1 MCFFRC
7 AFADL
12 LLYKNLLNCIILSSS
27 RFIGIKRLHIQVK
40 SPPSKFTAALVQVIK
55 MNSNIELLA
64 PGGDVDA
71 IKAAIIAG
79 ADAVYCGLDTFNA
92 RNRASN
98 ISFDELVGVIRLA
111 HQYDC
116 EIFLTLNI
124 VILEREFKAMAALLS
139 KLANTTLDGVIVQDI
154 GMFYL
159 IKKYFPTLD
168 IHASTQMT
176 THNIGQIP
184 FLKKLGASRV
194 NLSRELNLREITD
207 MATVG
212 HKYDILTE
220 VFVHGSLCVAFSG
233 LCYSTSAS
241 VGNSGNR
248 GRCSQACREEYETTE
263 TGNNFPLNIKDN
275 SAFFDMPAL
284 IKAGVH
290 SFKIEG
296 RIKGA
301 SYVHT
306 VVDSF
311 RKQIDGYLETGELTQ
326 DGERLYK
333 VFNRDLTNAFLR
345 GDLNQSMFIENPRD
359 NSTNRALEASNAI
372 SVVQIYDAKQTLQQE
387 RNEINATV
395 FDKIKHLSIEKM
407 RLKLLFSGE
416 AGKPLSITAAIEE
429 AALLPGSS
437 NSKRV
442 IKVQSNQ
449 ALIESEKP
457 NIDLVSLDKRFRSFN
472 NAQYTLD
479 AIEAEAVSPNVSL
492 AFSSLTALKNELALQ
507 LNNERDVLPEVILP
521 ALDKNPRAVPNS
533 EDATPPK
540 LSLLICDKDDLH
552 LAEVT
557 DADIYFKLPDAYKRG
572 CTEYV
577 DFLAA
582 NPRLIPWFPPV
593 LIGKDFD
600 VAVTILEQAKPKL
613 IVTNN
618 TGIAHRAFEL
628 GIEWIAG
635 PFLNTTNS
643 YALLAMQEAFDC
655 SGAFISNEINRQQI
669 QTIARPKNFKMMY
682 SIYHPILLMASRQCF
697 FQQSVGCE
705 KPRIDNGCMLS
716 CDKSTSITN
725 LKGDSFAIDKQK
737 AGYPSIYNQD
747 QFLNMEIIN
756 DLAHLFDGFMIDLT
770 NIGAGD
776 KESPDKVQLI
786 EQFEQ
791 LLSGDLSVEASV
803 NKLVPQST
811 NVQYHNGL

>member
-1 MCFFRC
+1 M
-7 AFADL
+7 
-12 LLYKNLLNCIILSSS
+12 K
-27 RFIGIKRLHIQVK
+27 
-40 SPPSKFTAALVQVIK
+40 P
-55 MNSNIELLA
+55 NIELLA
-64 PGGDVDA
+64 PGGDIEA

-79 ADAVYCGLDTFNA
+79 ADAVYCGLDAFNA

-98 ISFDELVGVIRLA
+98 ISFDELVGCIRLA

-124 VILEREFKAMAALLS
+124 VILEREFKTLAKLLS
-139 KLANTTLDGVIVQDI
+139 RLVNTTLDGVIVQDI
-154 GMFYL
+154 GMLYIL
-159 IKKYFPTLD
+159 KKHFPTLD

-194 NLSRELNLREITD
+194 NLSRELNLREITAMTIAGKEQD
-207 MATVG
+207 VLM
-212 HKYDILTE
+212 E

-248 GRCSQACREEYETTE
+248 GRCSQACREEYETTNS
-263 TGNNFPLNIKDN
+263 GNNFPLNLKDN
-275 SAFFDMPAL
+275 SAFFDLPAL
-284 IKAGVH
+284 VDAGVH
-290 SFKIEG
+290 SFKVEG

-306 VVDSF
+306 VIDSF

-333 VFNRDLTNAFLR
+333 VFNRDLTNKFLK

-359 NSTNRALEASNAI
+359 NSTNHALNAKNAI
-372 SVVQIYDAKQTLQQE
+372 SVVQIHDTKQELSQE
-387 RNEINATV
+387 RDALQADVNE
-395 FDKIKHLSIEKM
+395 KIKYLSIEKM
-407 RLKLLFSGE
+407 NLGLSFSGAENMPLTVTATIVE
-416 AGKPLSITAAIEE
+416 ASPLPNSKPVVRVIEIHSDQVLVNTQSSNTTHDDLVKRFKNLNSSQYTLESMNSDELAQGLSLSFKSLTTLKNEVARQLNDGQ
-429 AALLPGSS
+429 ALLPE
-437 NSKRV
+437 V
-442 IKVQSNQ
+442 
-449 ALIESEKP
+449 LLPTLEKHP
-457 NIDLVSLDKRFRSFN
+457 KADID
-472 NAQYTLD
+472 A
-479 AIEAEAVSPNVSL
+479 
-492 AFSSLTALKNELALQ
+492 
-507 LNNERDVLPEVILP
+507 P
-521 ALDKNPRAVPNS
+521 AA
-533 EDATPPK
+533 
-540 LSLLICDKDDLH
+540 LSLLICDESDLH
-552 LAEVT
+552 LSEIT

-572 CTEYV
+572 CTKYV
-577 DFLAA
+577 DFLND

-600 VAVTILEQAKPKL
+600 VAVTILEQVRPEL

-618 TGIAHRAFEL
+618 TGIAHRAYEL
-628 GIEWIAG
+628 GIKWIAG

-643 YALLAMQEAFDC
+643 YALLALQESFDC

-682 SIYHPILLMASRQCF
+682 SIYHPILLMTSRQCF
-697 FQQSVGCE
+697 FQQSVGCD

-747 QFLNMEIIN
+747 QFMNMEIIN
-756 DLAHLFDGFMIDLT
+756 DLSHLFDGFMIDLT

-776 KESPDKVQLI
+776 KESPDKAELI
-786 EQFEQ
+786 RQFEM
-791 LLSGDLSVEASV
+791 LLAGQHDVSSALDT
-803 NKLVPQST
+803 LVPAST

>member
-1 MCFFRC
+1 MM
-7 AFADL
+7 
-12 LLYKNLLNCIILSSS
+12 SS
-27 RFIGIKRLHIQVK
+27 K
-40 SPPSKFTAALVQVIK
+40 
-55 MNSNIELLA
+55 IELLA
-64 PGGDVDA
+64 PGGDVEA

-79 ADAVYCGLDTFNA
+79 ADAVYCGLDSFNA

-124 VILEREFKAMAALLS
+124 VILEREFKTMAKLLS

-159 IKKYFPTLD
+159 IKKYFGNLD
-168 IHASTQMT
+168 VHASTQMT
-176 THNIGQIP
+176 THNVGQIP
-184 FLKKLGASRV
+184 FLKRLGASRV
-194 NLSRELNLREITD
+194 NLSRELNLREITE
-207 MATVG
+207 MAAVG
-212 HKYDILTE
+212 KEHDILTE

-263 TGNNFPLNIKDN
+263 SGNNFPLNIKDN

-284 IKAGVH
+284 IEAGVH
-290 SFKIEG
+290 SFKVEG

-359 NSTNRALEASNAI
+359 NSTNRAIEDSNAI
-372 SVVQIYDAKQTLQQE
+372 SIVQIYDAKQALQAQRDE
-387 RNEINATV
+387 MNASV
-395 FDKIKHLSIEKM
+395 FDKIKYLSIEKM
-407 RLKLLFSGE
+407 TLTLKFRGEVGEPLVVVATVEEDGLLIGAPRDTKTITLES
-416 AGKPLSITAAIEE
+416 KQPLI
-429 AALLPGSS
+429 
-437 NSKRV
+437 
-442 IKVQSNQ
+442 QST
-449 ALIESEKP
+449 EP
-457 NIDLVSLDKRFRSFN
+457 NIHFDALDKRFRSFN
-472 NAQYTLD
+472 NAHYDMQTIDTHELGD
-479 AIEAEAVSPNVSL
+479 ELSL
-492 AFSSLTALKNELALQ
+492 SFNALTSLKNALARQ
-507 LNNERDVLPEVILP
+507 LNNDIEIRPEVILP
-521 ALDKNPRAVPNS
+521 KLEKHPKEQGQDV
-533 EDATPPK
+533 K
-540 LSLLICDKDDLH
+540 LSLLICDIDDLSLGEITH
-552 LAEVT
+552 
-557 DADIYFKLPDAYKRG
+557 ADIYFKLPDAYKRG
-572 CTEYV
+572 CTKYISLLR
-577 DFLAA
+577 D

-593 LIGKDFD
+593 LIGKDYD
-600 VAVTILEQAKPKL
+600 VALNILEQVRPSL

-618 TGIAHRAFEL
+618 TGIANRAFEL
-628 GIEWIAG
+628 GIQWIAG

-643 YALLAMQEAFDC
+643 YALLAMQESANC

-669 QTIARPKNFKMMY
+669 QTIARPKNFKLLY

-747 QFLNMEIIN
+747 QFMNMEIIN
-756 DLAHLFDGFMIDLT
+756 DLSHLFDSFMIDLT
-770 NIGAGD
+770 NIGAGS
-776 KESPDKVQLI
+776 KESPDKALLI
-786 EQFEQ
+786 AQFEA
-791 LLSGDLSVEASV
+791 LLKSASGSKDGSAGAIQANL
-803 NKLVPQST
+803 NDLVPQST
-811 NVQYHNGL
+811 SVQYHNGL